1 MTTVLSLPVRVVFN
15 CAPLVN
21 GETVPIRA
29 VLLCRRWTWVLTL
42 SNFEVVHALSRIVRL
57 LPDKLATA
65 RAIRFGHTPLAS
77 DDGSFLIKLVR
88 DLAEKYLT
96 IHRTASAA
104 FPSVAVL
111 DGELEFSACFGCAA
125 NPERDS
131 APLSDADD
139 ELALEAVMVRYVE
152 LLSKV
157 QEALETENKIDFD
170 NHALDLIDMSDDI
183 LIACQVFLDF
193 VHPVWI
199 KIRRD
204 QAVDD
209 EMVEEVRVRC
219 ERRLVELDGKLCA
232 DFYRY
237 RREEEEEEEDHV

>member
-42 SNFEVVHALSRIVRL
+42 SNFEVVHGLSRIVRL

-65 RAIRFGHTPLAS
+65 RAIRFGRTPLAS

-88 DLAEKYLT
+88 DLVEKYLT

-111 DGELEFSACFGCAA
+111 DGELEFSACFGCVA

-157 QEALETENKIDFD
+157 QEALQTEHQVDFD
-170 NHALDLIDMSDDI
+170 NHALELIGMSDDI

-199 KIRRD
+199 KIKRD

-232 DFYRY
+232 EFCRY
-237 RREEEEEEEDHV
+237 RREEEEDHV